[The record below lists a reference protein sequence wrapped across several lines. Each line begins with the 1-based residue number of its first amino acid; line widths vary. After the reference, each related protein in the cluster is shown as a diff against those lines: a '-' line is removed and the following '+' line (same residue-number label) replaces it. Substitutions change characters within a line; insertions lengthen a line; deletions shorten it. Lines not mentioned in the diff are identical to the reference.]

1 MPGRVGHVRA
11 GQEEEGCATGAE
23 EQAVGREG
31 MGDTGFKWTNIAV
44 NAPARTAAGVR
55 GKVTYTLRCNLS
67 KK

>member
-1 MPGRVGHVRA
+1 
-11 GQEEEGCATGAE
+11 
-23 EQAVGREG
+23 